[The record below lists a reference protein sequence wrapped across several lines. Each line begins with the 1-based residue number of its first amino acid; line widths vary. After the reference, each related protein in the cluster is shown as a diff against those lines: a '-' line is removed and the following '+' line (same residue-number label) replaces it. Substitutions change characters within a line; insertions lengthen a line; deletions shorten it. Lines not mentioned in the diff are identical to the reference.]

1 MMTIQLDPVR
11 ASLECGVHPEWNA
24 RNVRADYLPDGRI
37 WARCTFK
44 DDSPLVSH
52 RARHS
57 DFPIARLLD
66 NETDL
71 RTWSRS
77 LYYLLEELK
86 KVEQTQG
93 PCLR

>member
-11 ASLECGVHPEWNA
+11 ASLESGVHPEWNA
-24 RNVRADYLPDGRI
+24 RKVRADYFPDGRI

-44 DDSPLVSH
+44 DDGTLLSN
-52 RARHS
+52 RARHA
-57 DFPIARLLD
+57 DFPVARLLD

-71 RTWSRS
+71 HAWSRS
-77 LYYLLEELK
+77 LYYLLEEVK

-93 PCLR
+93 QCLR